1 MPRVSIVVIT
11 RNRATELLRTV
22 TRLEAL
28 PGRPPVIIVDNGS
41 TDGTASIVSDRHP
54 SVRLIRLGRNRGAAG
69 RNVGVAAA
77 ATELVAF
84 SDDDS
89 WWAEDA
95 VALATDLFDAH
106 PRLGLAAGRVLVGPD
121 GRSDPTCDAMA
132 KSPLPRRADLPG
144 PSVLGF
150 LACGTI
156 VRRSSFLA

>member
-41 TDGTASIVSDRHP
+41 ADRPPVSLVDKGSTDGTASIVSARHP

-106 PRLGLAAGRVLVGPD
+106 PRLGLAAGRVLVG
-121 GRSDPTCDAMA
+121 
-132 KSPLPRRADLPG
+132 
-144 PSVLGF
+144 
-150 LACGTI
+150 
-156 VRRSSFLA
+156 